1 MIKLYKDE
9 NGIKQYWET
18 WEYNGIYTVHWGRVG
33 ETGETTEIKKSLF
46 NSPKKKISNMIDAK
60 KEEGFKEIQ
69 IEDIKILL
77 IEYKIEGMGT
87 ESDLNKRQRLEERMN
102 GTLGWTGLG
111 HCDGGSIGSGTMEVC
126 CFVVDF
132 EIAKL
137 VIENDLK
144 VTEFENYTRIFI
156 ENENN

>member
-9 NGIKQYWET
+9 NGIKRYWET
-18 WEYNGIYTVHWGRVG
+18 WEYDGVYTVHWGQVG

-46 NSPKKKISNMIDAK
+46 NSPKKMISDMINEKK
-60 KEEGFKEIQ
+60 KEGFEEIP
-69 IEDIKILL
+69 IDELKILL
-77 IEYKIEGMGT
+77 IEYKIEGMGK
-87 ESDLNKRQRLEERMN
+87 ESDLNKRHSLEERMN

-137 VIENDLK
+137 VIEKDLK
-144 VTEFENYTRIFI
+144 GTEFENYTRIYI
-156 ENENN
+156 ENNN